1 MDKTIYKIRGNVFF
15 KLGIYILVAVLAY
28 GTLYT
33 GGLVLQG
40 SYLGVYSDDDQ
51 GATPYERL
59 VNDYVEDTND
69 ALTEKVK
76 AYIQDTRSQL
86 ESITTYNQLVSADH
100 NGDMVITADDV
111 FRRLTNA
118 DTTSAIKSSYR
129 YEDMSERGDIGYM
142 LTASCSDDTNVS
154 INNGKIKVTT
164 GNIKLIND
172 DARLDDNIYTND
184 YDSTIEVPVKRY
196 IVFDKQSDMEQGE
209 QYINALLGENDP
221 YYDEYNY
228 NEEYEE
234 SDLVEDATD
243 SVLTADGKSITKQDI
258 MYGYYYPSSVEKL
271 YLDEADDSG
280 SSSGKVYCL
289 VLSYDAYSFI
299 NVTGKCY
306 VDVAAAVDN
315 IKASNPEMV
324 QYIGIWRTK
333 SKGILA
339 GFAVMLLLCIVM
351 SIFSMVNAGVKTGK
365 ETITLGRFE
374 RTPTELVL
382 AMAVCSVAAAVGIC
396 VESGIASMC
405 VNQYRNYTFESEN
418 IFVSENIQYIAFL
431 VPVACLYSVALFFFN
446 NIVAKV
452 KAGTFLADC
461 LIIRTLKWIAR
472 KTKACFRYVKSHMS
486 LTQKGVWAYIGI
498 TIVEIIFVAI
508 LAAGSMR
515 GLLWV
520 VIYIILKWLCIVGIV
535 AYLIQT
541 QELYKCAK
549 EMAEGNLDRKA
560 DTSKMFWVFRAHGE
574 HLNQIRDGMSKAV
587 EARIKSEHLK
597 TELITNVSHDIKTP
611 LTSIINYVDLL
622 QKGDMDEKTRQE
634 YIEVLSRQS
643 ARLKKLIEDLVEASK
658 ASTGNIQINWA
669 EIDANML
676 LEQAIGEYGDKLDKA
691 GLKVVFTGSD
701 TPAVVMA
708 DGQHLWRVFDN
719 LLANI
724 SKYAMPGTRVYA
736 SVIRGDGE
744 VRMEFKNISRDPLNV
759 SSDELMERFVRGD
772 SSRNTEGSGLGLS
785 IANSLCTLMNARFT
799 ISIDGD
805 LFKAAIIFTDNGT
818 L

>member
-33 GGLVLQG
+33 GGMVLQG

-142 LTASCSDDTNVS
+142 LTASCSDDTNVN

-209 QYINALLGENDP
+209 QYINALLGNYDP
-221 YYDEYNY
+221 YYDEYIY

-234 SDLVEDATD
+234 SDTVEADTD

-258 MYGYYYPSSVEKL
+258 MYGDYYPSSVEKL

-299 NVTGKCY
+299 NITGKCY

-333 SKGILA
+333 SEGILA

-382 AMAVCSVAAAVGIC
+382 AMAV
-396 VESGIASMC
+396 
-405 VNQYRNYTFESEN
+405 
-418 IFVSENIQYIAFL
+418 
-431 VPVACLYSVALFFFN
+431 
-446 NIVAKV
+446 
-452 KAGTFLADC
+452 
-461 LIIRTLKWIAR
+461 
-472 KTKACFRYVKSHMS
+472 
-486 LTQKGVWAYIGI
+486 
-498 TIVEIIFVAI
+498 
-508 LAAGSMR
+508 
-515 GLLWV
+515 
-520 VIYIILKWLCIVGIV
+520 
-535 AYLIQT
+535 
-541 QELYKCAK
+541 
-549 EMAEGNLDRKA
+549 
-560 DTSKMFWVFRAHGE
+560 
-574 HLNQIRDGMSKAV
+574 
-587 EARIKSEHLK
+587 
-597 TELITNVSHDIKTP
+597 
-611 LTSIINYVDLL
+611 
-622 QKGDMDEKTRQE
+622 
-634 YIEVLSRQS
+634 
-643 ARLKKLIEDLVEASK
+643 
-658 ASTGNIQINWA
+658 
-669 EIDANML
+669 
-676 LEQAIGEYGDKLDKA
+676 
-691 GLKVVFTGSD
+691 
-701 TPAVVMA
+701 
-708 DGQHLWRVFDN
+708 
-719 LLANI
+719 
-724 SKYAMPGTRVYA
+724 
-736 SVIRGDGE
+736 
-744 VRMEFKNISRDPLNV
+744 
-759 SSDELMERFVRGD
+759 
-772 SSRNTEGSGLGLS
+772 
-785 IANSLCTLMNARFT
+785 
-799 ISIDGD
+799 
-805 LFKAAIIFTDNGT
+805 
-818 L
+818 

>member
-209 QYINALLGENDP
+209 QYINALLGNYDP
-221 YYDEYNY
+221 YYDEYIY

-234 SDLVEDATD
+234 SDTVEADTD

-258 MYGYYYPSSVEKL
+258 MYGDYYPSSVEKL

-299 NVTGKCY
+299 NITGKCY

-333 SKGILA
+333 SEGILA

-382 AMAVCSVAAAVGIC
+382 AMTVCSVAAAVGIC

-405 VNQYRNYTFESEN
+405 VNQYRNYT
-418 IFVSENIQYIAFL
+418 FVSENIQYIAFL

-452 KAGTFLADC
+452 KAGTFFADC
-461 LIIRTLKWIAR
+461 LIIRALKWIAR

-541 QELYKCAK
+541 QELYFA
-549 EMAEGNLDRKA
+549 
-560 DTSKMFWVFRAHGE
+560 
-574 HLNQIRDGMSKAV
+574 MSCQ
-587 EARIKSEHLK
+587 R
-597 TELITNVSHDIKTP
+597 
-611 LTSIINYVDLL
+611 
-622 QKGDMDEKTRQE
+622 
-634 YIEVLSRQS
+634 
-643 ARLKKLIEDLVEASK
+643 
-658 ASTGNIQINWA
+658 
-669 EIDANML
+669 NM
-676 LEQAIGEYGDKLDKA
+676 I
-691 GLKVVFTGSD
+691 
-701 TPAVVMA
+701 
-708 DGQHLWRVFDN
+708 
-719 LLANI
+719 
-724 SKYAMPGTRVYA
+724 
-736 SVIRGDGE
+736 
-744 VRMEFKNISRDPLNV
+744 
-759 SSDELMERFVRGD
+759 
-772 SSRNTEGSGLGLS
+772 
-785 IANSLCTLMNARFT
+785 
-799 ISIDGD
+799 
-805 LFKAAIIFTDNGT
+805 
-818 L
+818 

>member
-1 MDKTIYKIRGNVFF
+1 MDKAIYKIRGNVFF

-59 VNDYVEDTND
+59 VNDYVEDTNY
-69 ALTEKVK
+69 ALTEKVN

-86 ESITTYNQLVSADH
+86 ESITTYSQLVSADH
-100 NGDMVITADDV
+100 NGDKVITAADV

-129 YEDMSERGDIGYM
+129 YADIVERDDIGYM
-142 LTASCSDDTNVS
+142 LTAACSDDTNS
-154 INNGKIKVTT
+154 NNGKIKVTT

-172 DARLDDNIYTND
+172 NARLDDNIYTND

-196 IVFDKQSDMEQGE
+196 IVFNNLGDMEQGE

-234 SDLVEDATD
+234 NDTVKDDTD
-243 SVLTADGKSITKQDI
+243 SVLTADGNSITTQDI
-258 MYGYYYPSSVEKL
+258 MYGDYYPSSVEKL

-280 SSSGKVYCL
+280 SSSGNGYCL

-299 NVTGKCY
+299 NITGKCY

-324 QYIGIWRTK
+324 QYIGVWNTK

-339 GFAVMLLLCIVM
+339 GFAVVLLLCIVM
-351 SIFSMVNAGVKTGK
+351 SIFSMVNAGVKTGR

-382 AMAVCSVAAAVGIC
+382 AMAGCSVVAAVGIC

-405 VNQYRNYTFESEN
+405 VNQYRNYTF
-418 IFVSENIQYIAFL
+418 VSENIQYIAFL
-431 VPVACLYSVALFFFN
+431 VPVACLYSAALFFFN

-452 KAGTFLADC
+452 KAGTFFADC
-461 LIIRTLKWIAR
+461 LIIRVLKWIAG

-486 LTQKGVWAYIGI
+486 LTQKGIWAYICI

-549 EMAEGNLDRKA
+549 EMSEGNLDRKA

-587 EARIKSEHLK
+587 EARMKSEHLK

-622 QKGDMDEKTRQE
+622 QKDDMDEKTRQE

-676 LEQAIGEYGDKLDKA
+676 LEQAVAEYEDKLANA
-691 GLKVVFTGSD
+691 GLKVVFTRSEV
-701 TPAVVMA
+701 PAVIRA

-736 SVIRGDGE
+736 SVIHEAGS
-744 VRMEFKNISRDPLNV
+744 VRIEFKNISREALNV

-785 IANSLCTLMNARFT
+785 IANSLCTLMRADFKL
-799 ISIDGD
+799 SIDGD
-805 LFKAAIIFTDNGT
+805 LFKAVIEFKDKNIKADA
-818 L
+818 

>member
-1 MDKTIYKIRGNVFF
+1 MDKAIYKIRGNVFF

-40 SYLGVYSDDDQ
+40 SYLGVYSDGDQ
-51 GATPYERL
+51 GAAPYERL

-86 ESITTYNQLVSADH
+86 ESITTYSQLVSADH

-129 YEDMSERGDIGYM
+129 YADIVERDDIGYM
-142 LTASCSDDTNVS
+142 LTAACSDDTNVS
-154 INNGKIKVTT
+154 INNGKIKVMT

-172 DARLDDNIYTND
+172 EARLDDNIYTND

-209 QYINALLGENDP
+209 QYINALMEND
-221 YYDEYNY
+221 
-228 NEEYEE
+228 
-234 SDLVEDATD
+234 TD
-243 SVLTADGKSITKQDI
+243 SVLTADGKSITTQDI
-258 MYGYYYPSSVEKL
+258 MYGDYYPSSVEKL
-271 YLDEADDSG
+271 YFDDTDEIG
-280 SSSGKVYCL
+280 SSSGNGYCL

-299 NVTGKCY
+299 NITGKCY

-405 VNQYRNYTFESEN
+405 VNQYRNYTF
-418 IFVSENIQYIAFL
+418 VSENIQYIAFL

-446 NIVAKV
+446 NMVAKV
-452 KAGTFLADC
+452 KAGTFWAD
-461 LIIRTLKWIAR
+461 
-472 KTKACFRYVKSHMS
+472 
-486 LTQKGVWAYIGI
+486 
-498 TIVEIIFVAI
+498 
-508 LAAGSMR
+508 
-515 GLLWV
+515 
-520 VIYIILKWLCIVGIV
+520 
-535 AYLIQT
+535 
-541 QELYKCAK
+541 
-549 EMAEGNLDRKA
+549 
-560 DTSKMFWVFRAHGE
+560 
-574 HLNQIRDGMSKAV
+574 
-587 EARIKSEHLK
+587 
-597 TELITNVSHDIKTP
+597 
-611 LTSIINYVDLL
+611 
-622 QKGDMDEKTRQE
+622 
-634 YIEVLSRQS
+634 
-643 ARLKKLIEDLVEASK
+643 
-658 ASTGNIQINWA
+658 
-669 EIDANML
+669 
-676 LEQAIGEYGDKLDKA
+676 
-691 GLKVVFTGSD
+691 
-701 TPAVVMA
+701 
-708 DGQHLWRVFDN
+708 
-719 LLANI
+719 
-724 SKYAMPGTRVYA
+724 
-736 SVIRGDGE
+736 
-744 VRMEFKNISRDPLNV
+744 
-759 SSDELMERFVRGD
+759 
-772 SSRNTEGSGLGLS
+772 
-785 IANSLCTLMNARFT
+785 
-799 ISIDGD
+799 
-805 LFKAAIIFTDNGT
+805 
-818 L
+818 

>member
-1 MDKTIYKIRGNVFF
+1 M
-15 KLGIYILVAVLAY
+15 
-28 GTLYT
+28 
-33 GGLVLQG
+33 
-40 SYLGVYSDDDQ
+40 
-51 GATPYERL
+51 
-59 VNDYVEDTND
+59 
-69 ALTEKVK
+69 
-76 AYIQDTRSQL
+76 
-86 ESITTYNQLVSADH
+86 
-100 NGDMVITADDV
+100 
-111 FRRLTNA
+111 
-118 DTTSAIKSSYR
+118 
-129 YEDMSERGDIGYM
+129 
-142 LTASCSDDTNVS
+142 
-154 INNGKIKVTT
+154 
-164 GNIKLIND
+164 
-172 DARLDDNIYTND
+172 
-184 YDSTIEVPVKRY
+184 
-196 IVFDKQSDMEQGE
+196 
-209 QYINALLGENDP
+209 END
-221 YYDEYNY
+221 
-228 NEEYEE
+228 
-234 SDLVEDATD
+234 TD
-243 SVLTADGKSITKQDI
+243 SVLTADGKSITTQDI
-258 MYGYYYPSSVEKL
+258 MYGDYYPSSVEKL
-271 YLDEADDSG
+271 YFDDTDEIG
-280 SSSGKVYCL
+280 SSSGNGYCL

-299 NVTGKCY
+299 NITGKCY
-306 VDVAAAVDN
+306 VDVEAAVDN

-324 QYIGIWRTK
+324 QYIGVWNTK

-339 GFAVMLLLCIVM
+339 GFAVVLLLCIVM

-382 AMAVCSVAAAVGIC
+382 AMAVCSAAAAVGIC

-461 LIIRTLKWIAR
+461 LIVRALKWIAR

-486 LTQKGVWAYIGI
+486 LTQKGVWAYICI

-520 VIYIILKWLCIVGIV
+520 VIYIVLKWLCIVGIV
-535 AYLIQT
+535 AYFIQT

-574 HLNQIRDGMSKAV
+574 HLNQISDGMSKAV
-587 EARIKSEHLK
+587 EARMKSEHLK

-622 QKGDMDEKTRQE
+622 QKDDMDEKTRQE

-676 LEQAIGEYGDKLDKA
+676 LEQAVAEYEDKLANA
-691 GLKVVFTGSD
+691 GLKVVFTRSEV
-701 TPAVVMA
+701 PAVIRA

-736 SVIRGDGE
+736 SVIHETGS
-744 VRMEFKNISRDPLNV
+744 VRIEFKNISREALNV

-785 IANSLCTLMNARFT
+785 IANSLCTLMRADFKL
-799 ISIDGD
+799 SIDGD
-805 LFKAAIIFTDNGT
+805 LFKAVIEFKDKNIKADA
-818 L
+818 

>member
-69 ALTEKVK
+69 ALTEKVR

-86 ESITTYNQLVSADH
+86 ESITTYSQLVSADH

-129 YEDMSERGDIGYM
+129 YADIVERDDIGYM
-142 LTASCSDDTNVS
+142 LTAACSDDTNVS
-154 INNGKIKVTT
+154 INNGKIKVMT

-172 DARLDDNIYTND
+172 EARLDDNIYTND

-209 QYINALLGENDP
+209 QYINALLGNYDP
-221 YYDEYNY
+221 YYDEYIY

-234 SDLVEDATD
+234 SDTVEADTD

-258 MYGYYYPSSVEKL
+258 MYGDYYPSSVEKL

-299 NVTGKCY
+299 NITGKCY
-306 VDVAAAVDN
+306 VDVAVAVDN

-333 SKGILA
+333 SEGILA

-405 VNQYRNYTFESEN
+405 VNQYRNYTF
-418 IFVSENIQYIAFL
+418 VSENIQYIAFL

-452 KAGTFLADC
+452 KAGTFFADC
-461 LIIRTLKWIAR
+461 LIIRALKWIAR

-541 QELYKCAK
+541 QELYFA
-549 EMAEGNLDRKA
+549 
-560 DTSKMFWVFRAHGE
+560 
-574 HLNQIRDGMSKAV
+574 MSCQ
-587 EARIKSEHLK
+587 R
-597 TELITNVSHDIKTP
+597 
-611 LTSIINYVDLL
+611 
-622 QKGDMDEKTRQE
+622 
-634 YIEVLSRQS
+634 
-643 ARLKKLIEDLVEASK
+643 
-658 ASTGNIQINWA
+658 
-669 EIDANML
+669 NM
-676 LEQAIGEYGDKLDKA
+676 I
-691 GLKVVFTGSD
+691 
-701 TPAVVMA
+701 
-708 DGQHLWRVFDN
+708 
-719 LLANI
+719 
-724 SKYAMPGTRVYA
+724 
-736 SVIRGDGE
+736 
-744 VRMEFKNISRDPLNV
+744 
-759 SSDELMERFVRGD
+759 
-772 SSRNTEGSGLGLS
+772 
-785 IANSLCTLMNARFT
+785 
-799 ISIDGD
+799 
-805 LFKAAIIFTDNGT
+805 
-818 L
+818 